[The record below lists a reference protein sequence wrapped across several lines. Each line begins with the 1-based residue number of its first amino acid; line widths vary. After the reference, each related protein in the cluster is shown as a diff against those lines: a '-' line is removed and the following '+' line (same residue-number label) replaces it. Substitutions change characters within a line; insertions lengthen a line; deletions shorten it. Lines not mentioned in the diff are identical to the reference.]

1 MTTTVDPPADT
12 PPPDEPRP
20 LLPWIGVPAWST
32 LVAVLVLIAGGVL
45 VAVLIGAVLGLAGVT
60 DNPDSDTIDGPAV
73 VLNIS
78 FDIVFIV
85 APIVVVMWITR
96 RRPDPAAFGLRIP
109 RWRSALGWSVA
120 IYLGVLIVAAIVITL
135 FGEPETQ
142 AVAREIK
149 DEDSLALLVGIG
161 FMTGVAAPLGEE
173 FFFRGFLFR
182 VLWERT
188 NVIVGTFATGIVFG
202 LAHAGDTDV
211 AGVLLLAALGAG
223 LCLLLWRTASLLP
236 CIMLH
241 SFHNSIT
248 FADTK
253 GLPWWGFL
261 LLTAG
266 SVLTALAIAL
276 LAMRAARPVRPSPV
290 PV

>member
-1 MTTTVDPPADT
+1 MTTTVEPPPDT
-12 PPPDEPRP
+12 PPPEEPQKP

-32 LVAVLVLIAGGVL
+32 LLAVLVLIAGGVL
-45 VAVLIGAVLGLAGVT
+45 VAIVIGALLALAGVT
-60 DNPDSDTIDGPAV
+60 DDPDTIDGPTVA
-73 VLNIS
+73 LNVS
-78 FDIVFIV
+78 FDIVFIA
-85 APIVVVMWITR
+85 APLLVVWLLTR
-96 RRPDPAAFGLRIP
+96 RRPDPASFGLRVP
-109 RWRSALGWSVA
+109 RWWSALGWTVA
-120 IYLGVLIVAAIVITL
+120 IYLCVAIAAGIIITA
-135 FGEPETQ
+135 FGQPEEQ
-142 AVAREIK
+142 SVSRELK
-149 DEDSLALLVGIG
+149 AEDSVALLVAIG

-188 NVIVGTFATGIVFG
+188 NVSVATFATGVVFG
-202 LAHAGDTDV
+202 LAHAGDTDI
-211 AGVLLLAALGAG
+211 AGVLLLGTLGAG
-223 LCLLLWRTASLLP
+223 LCVLLWRTASLLP

-241 SFHNSIT
+241 SFHNSIS

-276 LAMRAARPVRPSPV
+276 LAMRVARPVRPSPV
-290 PV
+290 PA

>member
-1 MTTTVDPPADT
+1 MTTTVDSAADT

-20 LLPWIGVPAWST
+20 LLPWIGVPAWAT

-45 VAVLIGAVLGLAGVT
+45 VAILVGAVLGLAGVT
-60 DNPDSDTIDGPAV
+60 SDSDSIDGPAV
-73 VLNIS
+73 ALNVS

-85 APIVVVMWITR
+85 APIVVVMWLTR
-96 RRPDPAAFGLRIP
+96 RRPDPAAFGLRVP
-109 RWRSALGWSVA
+109 RWRPALGWSAA
-120 IYLGVLIVAAIVITL
+120 IYLGVLVLAGIIITL
-135 FGEPETQ
+135 LGEPQEQ
-142 AVAREIK
+142 AVSRELK
-149 DEDSLALLVGIG
+149 AEDSVALLVAIG

-188 NVIVGTFATGIVFG
+188 NVSVGTFATGVVFG
-202 LAHAGDTDV
+202 LAHAGDTDI
-211 AGVLLLAALGAG
+211 AGVLLLGVLGAG

-241 SFHNSIT
+241 SFHNSIS

-276 LAMRAARPVRPSPV
+276 LAMRTFRPVAASPV
-290 PV
+290 PA

>member
-1 MTTTVDPPADT
+1 
-12 PPPDEPRP
+12 
-20 LLPWIGVPAWST
+20 VPAWAT

-45 VAVLIGAVLGLAGVT
+45 VAILVGAVLGLAGVT
-60 DNPDSDTIDGPAV
+60 SDSDSIDGPAV
-73 VLNIS
+73 ALNVS

-85 APIVVVMWITR
+85 APVVVVMWLTR
-96 RRPDPAAFGLRIP
+96 HRPDPAAFGLRIP
-109 RWRSALGWSVA
+109 RWRSALGWSVG
-120 IYLGVLIVAAIVITL
+120 IYLAVALTAGIIITL
-135 FGEPETQ
+135 LGEPQEQ
-142 AVAREIK
+142 AVSRELK
-149 DEDSLALLVGIG
+149 AEDSVALLVAIG

-188 NVIVGTFATGIVFG
+188 NVSVGTFATGVVFG
-202 LAHAGDTDV
+202 LAHAGDTDIS
-211 AGVLLLAALGAG
+211 GVLLLAVLGAG

-241 SFHNSIT
+241 SFHNSIS

-276 LAMRAARPVRPSPV
+276 LAMRTFRPVASSPV
-290 PV
+290 PA

>member
-1 MTTTVDPPADT
+1 MTTVEPPVHA
-12 PPPDEPRP
+12 PPPEEPRP
-20 LLPWIGVPAWST
+20 RLPWIGVPAWAT

-45 VAVLIGAVLGLAGVT
+45 VAILVGAVLGLAGVT
-60 DNPDSDTIDGPAV
+60 SDSDSIDGPAV
-73 VLNIS
+73 ALNVS

-85 APIVVVMWITR
+85 APVVVVMWLTR

-109 RWRSALGWSVA
+109 RWRSALGWSVG
-120 IYLGVLIVAAIVITL
+120 IYLAVALTAGIIITL
-135 FGEPETQ
+135 LGEPQEQ
-142 AVAREIK
+142 AVSRELK
-149 DEDSLALLVGIG
+149 AEDSVALLVAIG

-182 VLWERT
+182 VLWEKT
-188 NVIVGTFATGIVFG
+188 NVSVATLATGVVFG
-202 LAHAGDTDV
+202 LVHAGDTDIS
-211 AGVLLLAALGAG
+211 GVLLLGVLGAA

-241 SFHNSIT
+241 SFHNAIS

-261 LLTAG
+261 LLIAG
-266 SVLTALAIAL
+266 SVMTALAIAL
-276 LAMRAARPVRPSPV
+276 LAMRAGRPAPASPV
-290 PV
+290 PA

>member
-1 MTTTVDPPADT
+1 MTTAEPP
-12 PPPDEPRP
+12 EQPRP
-20 LLPWIGVPAWST
+20 SLPWIGVPAWST
-32 LVAVLVLIAGGVL
+32 LVAVLVLLAGGVL
-45 VAVLIGAVLGLAGVT
+45 VAILVGAALALAGVT
-60 DNPDSDTIDGPAV
+60 DDPDSIDGPTVA
-73 VLNIS
+73 LNVS
-78 FDIVFIV
+78 FDVVFIA
-85 APIVVVMWITR
+85 APVFVVWLLTR
-96 RRPDPAAFGLRIP
+96 RRPDPAAFGLRVP
-109 RWRSALGWSVA
+109 RWRSALGWA
-120 IYLGVLIVAAIVITL
+120 LLIYLGVAIAAGIIVTL
-135 FGEPETQ
+135 LGQPEEQ
-142 AVAREIK
+142 SVARELK
-149 DEDSLALLVGIG
+149 AEDSVALLVAIG

-188 NVIVGTFATGIVFG
+188 NVSIGTFATGVVFG
-202 LAHAGDTDV
+202 LAHAGDTDI

-241 SFHNSIT
+241 SFHNSIS

-276 LAMRAARPVRPSPV
+276 LAMRAARPVSSSPV
-290 PV
+290 PA